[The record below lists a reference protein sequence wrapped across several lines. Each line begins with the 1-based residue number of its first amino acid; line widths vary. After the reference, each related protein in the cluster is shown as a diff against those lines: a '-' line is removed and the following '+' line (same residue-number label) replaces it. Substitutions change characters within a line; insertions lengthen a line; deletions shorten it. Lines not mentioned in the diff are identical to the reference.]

1 MDDAPTGVRERAK
14 VGTARS
20 AVDPPAGAA
29 DLGARKAHSV
39 CPTLPS
45 VLGALGALFELSKF
59 RGKVA
64 IDRVA
69 ALRVIENG
77 YANFL
82 GSTADSI

>member
-1 MDDAPTGVRERAK
+1 M
-14 VGTARS
+14 
-20 AVDPPAGAA
+20 DPPARAA
-29 DLGARKAHSV
+29 VLARGKLIPV

-77 YANFL
+77 YAEL
-82 GSTADSI
+82 SRQHCG